1 MKTALALVARF
12 LDFLAS
18 LDTRT
23 SLRPV
28 TVPVRK

>member
-1 MKTALALVARF
+1 MKNLLAKIVRAVRL
-12 LDFLAS
+12 LAS
-18 LDTRT
+18 LDART